1 MGDSCENGCGNE
13 CESGD
18 LGKLIKVGKVKEVYD
33 TGEPD
38 RLTFRF
44 TDKISVFDKIIPSTI
59 PRKGESL
66 CRTSAFWF
74 RQSRDLGVGTHF
86 IDMPTPTTMTVRRV
100 SVISDYSKIDTSTTN
115 YLIPLEFICRHYVA
129 GSLNDRLKTGEVGP
143 EEVGLEPGT
152 EAEYGVKLP
161 KPFIEATTKLEEV
174 DRPLTKDE
182 ALDMAGLT
190 AVEYTGIEEAVLKID
205 GEIAARARANGLIH
219 VDGKKEFAFDSD
231 RKLMVIDTFGT
242 ADEDRFWDAERH
254 SDGEFVELSKEMV
267 RQHYRSTG
275 YHDELMAAR
284 EEGRDEPPIPALPN
298 SMIRE
303 VSELYIWLYEK
314 ITGEQA

>member
-1 MGDSCENGCGNE
+1 MADTEDMGT
-13 CESGD
+13 
-18 LGKLIKVGKVKEVYD
+18 LIREGKVKEVYD
-33 TGEPD
+33 RGEPD
-38 RLTFRF
+38 RLHFRF
-44 TDKISVFDKIIPSTI
+44 TDKISVFDKIIPNLI

-74 RQSRDLGVGTHF
+74 RQSADLGVGTHF

-100 SVISDYSKIDTSTTN
+100 EVIRDYSKITPSTTN
-115 YLIPLEFICRHYVA
+115 YLIPLEFICRHFVA
-129 GSLNDRLKTGEVGP
+129 GSLHDRLLKGVVRP
-143 EEVGLEPGT
+143 EDVGLAPGAEP
-152 EAEYGVKLP
+152 EYGARLP

-174 DRPLTKDE
+174 DRPVTRAE

-190 AVEYTGIEEAVLKID
+190 EEEYIRIEEAVLKID
-205 GEIAARARANGLIH
+205 GEIASRAESNGLIH

-242 ADEDRFWDAERH
+242 ADEDRFWDAARH
-254 SDGEFVELSKEMV
+254 SAGEFVELSKEMV

-284 EEGRDEPPIPALPN
+284 EAGGEEPPMPPLPDD
-298 SMIRE
+298 MLQK
-303 VSELYIWLYEK
+303 VSELYTGLYER
-314 ITGEQA
+314 ITNEKF